1 MKNTPYFAIQQAGRE
16 ASVQIYGDITPYPCF
31 ESDVSAL
38 SIADQIAQID
48 ADVIHVHID
57 SYGGAVSEGWAI
69 YNALRAHPAKIIT
82 HGDGFVASAAL
93 YPFLAGEER
102 IACNPSAYFL
112 HAVSVG
118 AHGYADDLRKAA
130 EEADVMTDI
139 GIAAFVENTKLTAE
153 EVRELME
160 NETWLSPMEALEKGI
175 ATSITPAETAA
186 GPGQSVKHTLLRSV
200 LCKTPAP
207 APKKPEPQPAERLM
221 QALAGHFY
229 TGKED

>member
-1 MKNTPYFAIQQAGRE
+1 MKNAPYFAIQQAERE
-16 ASVQIYGDITPYPCF
+16 ANIQIYGDITPYPWF
-31 ESDVSAL
+31 ESDVSAQ
-38 SIADQIAQID
+38 SISEQIAQID

-112 HAVSVG
+112 HEVSVG

-139 GIAAFVENTKLTAE
+139 GIAAFVENTKMTAE

-160 NETWLSPMEALEKGI
+160 NETWLSPVEALEKGI
-175 ATSITPAETAA
+175 ATAIANAETAST
-186 GPGQSVKHTLLRSV
+186 PGQSVKHTLLQV
-200 LCKTPAP
+200 MLAQTPS
-207 APKKPEPQPAERLM
+207 PKNPPEPKPAERLM
-221 QALAGHFY
+221 QTLAGNFY
-229 TGKED
+229 TRKED

>member
-1 MKNTPYFAIQQAGRE
+1 MKNAPYFAIQQAGRE

-38 SIADQIAQID
+38 RIAEQIAQID

-93 YPFLAGEER
+93 YPFLAGDER
-102 IACNPSAYFL
+102 IACNPSAYYL
-112 HAVSVG
+112 HEVCVG
-118 AHGYADDLRKAA
+118 AHGYADDLRAA
-130 EEADVMTDI
+130 ADEADVMTDI
-139 GIAAFVENTKLTAE
+139 GIAAFVENTKMTAE
-153 EVRELME
+153 EVRELMKK
-160 NETWLSPMEALEKGI
+160 ETWLSPMEALEKGI
-175 ATSITPAETAA
+175 ATSIAQAEPAI

-200 LCKTPAP
+200 LAKSPS
-207 APKKPEPQPAERLM
+207 PKKTSEPKPAERLM